1 MFHCFFRK
9 SKNFQQGESLGLGF
23 MLVLWG
29 VAKNTAGGGLKPWKL
44 WEKRAP
50 STARHWTA
58 INSLVFLRVGAFEA
72 VFLFFVLKS

>member
-58 INSLVFLRVGAFEA
+58 INSLVFLRVGHLRLCSS
-72 VFLFFVLKS
+72 FLF